1 MLKCSLI
8 LRVPCLASDD
18 KMFACLFVFSPH
30 SRRDIFHF
38 ISHPM
43 GVQSNE
49 RWVISVKRMNNPFF
63 FRNKL
68 WVIAAN
74 DRKNSWTG
82 VTRKDRHQSTL
93 VCLLGNRDIWK
104 KINKKAFQSRCVMI
118 HTHIWHWGILP
129 FLQTCT
135 GKWVL
140 IWFFMLCWN
149 AELHNPSQ
157 LILYLLK
164 KPASDGFNVLF
175 VTLNYSSPE
184 CNLY

>member
-8 LRVPCLASDD
+8 LRAPCLASDD
-18 KMFACLFVFSPH
+18 KMFACLFVFSPR

-43 GVQSNE
+43 AVQSNE

-93 VCLLGNRDIWK
+93 VCLLGNCDIWK
-104 KINKKAFQSRCVMI
+104 KRRKKAFQTRCLVI

-140 IWFFMLCWN
+140 IWFFMSHVEMLNSITRTSSLYTCWR
-149 AELHNPSQ
+149 SQ
-157 LILYLLK
+157 PLMDLTCSL
-164 KPASDGFNVLF
+164 
-175 VTLNYSSPE
+175 
-184 CNLY
+184 

>member
-1 MLKCSLI
+1 MPWERNTKRKQEWLAWMSFINQTYLWLGSFNAKMQPYSI

-18 KMFACLFVFSPH
+18 KMFAYLFVFSPR
-30 SRRDIFHF
+30 SKRDIFHF

-49 RWVISVKRMNNPFF
+49 RWVISVKRMNNPDF

-93 VCLLGNRDIWK
+93 VCLLGNCDIWK
-104 KINKKAFQSRCVMI
+104 KKRRKKSLSNQV
-118 HTHIWHWGILP
+118 HDDTYTHLALGNSSISQDLHWHMSAD
-129 FLQTCT
+129 
-135 GKWVL
+135 L
-140 IWFFMLCWN
+140 IF
-149 AELHNPSQ
+149 
-157 LILYLLK
+157 Y
-164 KPASDGFNVLF
+164 
-175 VTLNYSSPE
+175 VTLKYWTP
-184 CNLY
+184 

>member
-1 MLKCSLI
+1 MPWAGNTKRKQERLAWLSFINQTYLRLGIIGHLILKCSLI

-18 KMFACLFVFSPH
+18 KMFACLFVFSPC
-30 SRRDIFHF
+30 SRRNIFHF

-63 FRNKL
+63 FCNKL

-93 VCLLGNRDIWK
+93 VCLLGNCDIWGEK
-104 KINKKAFQSRCVMI
+104 KPFKPGAWWYI
-118 HTHIWHWGILP
+118 HTSGTGEFFHFSLANECWFD
-129 FLQTCT
+129 FLCC
-135 GKWVL
+135 
-140 IWFFMLCWN
+140 MLKCWT
-149 AELHNPSQ
+149 P
-157 LILYLLK
+157 
-164 KPASDGFNVLF
+164 
-175 VTLNYSSPE
+175 
-184 CNLY
+184 